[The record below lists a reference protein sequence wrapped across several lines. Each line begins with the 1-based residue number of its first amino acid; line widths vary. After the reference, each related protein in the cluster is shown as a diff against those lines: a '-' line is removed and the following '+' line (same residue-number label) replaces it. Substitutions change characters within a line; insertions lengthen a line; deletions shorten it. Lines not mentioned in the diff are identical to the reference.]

1 MWCVWCVFALVRKCV
16 RVSISVYVLCV
27 YVCVCEC
34 AHVCKTFNVC
44 VCVCVRVCVCVA
56 NTNKHIAFA
65 VEATDATNK
74 VETEADTFKRGPSPE
89 AEKDAVN
96 REMSDLRQRGLFI
109 LNKMDN

>member
-1 MWCVWCVFALVRKCV
+1 MCVFASVRMCM
-16 RVSISVYVLCV
+16 
-27 YVCVCEC
+27 
-34 AHVCKTFNVC
+34 
-44 VCVCVRVCVCVA
+44 RVCVCVA

-74 VETEADTFKRGPSPE
+74 VETQADAFKRGPSPE

-96 REMSDLRQRGLFI
+96 REMSDLRKRGLFI